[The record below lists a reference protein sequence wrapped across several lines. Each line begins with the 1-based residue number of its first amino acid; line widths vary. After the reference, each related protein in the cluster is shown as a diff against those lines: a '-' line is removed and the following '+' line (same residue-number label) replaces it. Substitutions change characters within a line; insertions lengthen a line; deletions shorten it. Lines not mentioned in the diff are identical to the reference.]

1 MYKVTV
7 ITPSFNSAKFIE
19 ICIKSIAIQRTETFK
34 VRHIIMD
41 GGSTDGTAEI
51 VKPFLND
58 DTEFISKSDKGPADA
73 INQGIALSS
82 SEYVCWLNADDVYE
96 PGALE
101 RAVAMLEA
109 HPKASFCFGH
119 CPIINEEGIE
129 IRKFIT
135 RFKELFFPIAS
146 QMVFQTLNFI
156 SQPSVLFRSSAVRE
170 AGELCFDLKAA
181 WDYDFLL
188 RIWKIGP
195 AVRVKATQA
204 YFRWTPQSISGQNFE
219 VQFKEAFAAAVKQAG
234 YWKPWIWIHWICIRF
249 IILLYW
255 MMTFKHRKR
264 AVKA

>member
-1 MYKVTV
+1 MHKVTV

-41 GGSTDGTAEI
+41 GGSTDGTADV
-51 VKPFLND
+51 VKPYLNE

-73 INQGIALSS
+73 INHGIALSN

-101 RAVAMLEA
+101 RAVAMLDA
-109 HPKASFCFGH
+109 NPKASFCYGY
-119 CPIINEEGIE
+119 CPIINENGNE

-146 QMVFQTLNFI
+146 LAIFQTLNFI

-170 AGELCFDLKAA
+170 IGELKFDLKAA

-188 RIWKIGP
+188 RIWKVGSP
-195 AVRVKATQA
+195 VRVKAIQA

-219 VQFKEAFAAAVKQAG
+219 VQFKEAFSAAVNQAG
-234 YWKPWIWIHWICIRF
+234 YWKPWIWIHWISIRF
-249 IILLYW
+249 IIILYLL
-255 MMTFKHRKR
+255 MTFKHRKR
-264 AVKA
+264 MSKA